1 MVKNVDGYLLTRYL
15 NRNFIVKVRPFSL
28 AKTSDISDYIKPTK
42 KDFNPDIYVLQV
54 GTNDLILSDAPEQI
68 VEYIFGIVSA

>member
-1 MVKNVDGYLLTRYL
+1 MVKNVDEYLLTGSL
-15 NRNFIVKVRPFSL
+15 NSKPIVKVRPFSSS
-28 AKTSDISDYIKPTK
+28 KTSDMSNYIKPTK